1 MAKKVVK
8 IIPVNVGI
16 KDHNKEFIK
25 QLKIANEFAKIM
37 SLNVDERGNI
47 LVDGLNRNMFDMMK
61 GLFEQIND
69 YADNDDEVSEFT
81 IDFFNLDKSKIK
93 NPKEFGKKINTYLY
107 GVDFAIYANGGN
119 INVNNYTI
127 GGL

>member
-1 MAKKVVK
+1 MAKK
-8 IIPVNVGI
+8 IIPI
-16 KDHNKEFIK
+16 KLGTTDYKNKFIQ
-25 QLKIANEFAKIM
+25 QLKIAKEFAKII
-37 SLNVDERGNI
+37 SLNVDDRGNV

-61 GLFEQIND
+61 GLFAQIND
-69 YADNDDEVSEFT
+69 YADNDVEVSEFT

-93 NPKEFGKKINTYLY
+93 NIIEFGKKINTYLH
-107 GVDFAIYANGGN
+107 GVDFDNYANGGK